1 MRRAFFKTLTE
12 LAKRDP
18 RIMFVTGDL
27 GFMALESFRDAVP
40 EQFYNAGVSEANMIG
55 MAAGLA
61 MAGRRVFVYSIIPF
75 TTLRV
80 YEFIRNDVCYH
91 RLPVTVVGVGA
102 GYAYSNQGATHH
114 ATEDLAVMRALPG
127 MTVVSPCDPLEVGA
141 AVRALVL
148 LDGPAYLRLGKV
160 GEPIL
165 HHEPPPFRLGRAITL
180 REGRHVTIIA
190 TGSILG
196 TVIKAATMLNELGI
210 STRVLSMPTIKPI
223 DLEAI
228 RAASDET
235 KAIVTVEEHSVIGGL
250 GSAVA
255 EVLAELGSHPRF
267 KRLGIGDRFMEVAGS
282 QQYLLSLHGLNVE
295 GIVRAVREIHGR

>member
-1 MRRAFFKTLTE
+1 MRKAFFKTLTE
-12 LAKRDP
+12 LAKQDP
-18 RIMFVTGDL
+18 RIMLLTGDL
-27 GFMALESFRDAVP
+27 GFMAVEPFLDVLP
-40 EQFYNAGVSEANMIG
+40 EQFHNAGVSEENMVG

-61 MAGRRVFVYSIIPF
+61 MAGRRIFVYSIIPF

-80 YEFIRNDVCYH
+80 YEFIRNDLCYH

-102 GYAYSNQGATHH
+102 GYAYSNQGSTHH
-114 ATEDLAVMRALPG
+114 AIEDLAVMRALPE
-127 MTVVSPCDPLEVGA
+127 MTVVSPADPVEVEA

-148 LDGPAYLRLGKV
+148 HNGPAYLRLGKM

-165 HHEPPPFRLGRAITL
+165 HHDPPPFQIGRAITFW
-180 REGRHVTIIA
+180 EGRDVTMIA

-196 TVIKAATMLNELGI
+196 NVINAATVLKESGI

-223 DLEAI
+223 DSEAI
-228 RAASDET
+228 RTASRET
-235 KAIVTVEEHSVIGGL
+235 MAIVTIEEHSVIGGL

-255 EVLAELGSHPRF
+255 EVLAELGSHLPF

-282 QQYLLSLHGLNVE
+282 QQYLLSLHGLTAE
-295 GIVRAVREIHGR
+295 GIVRAVRETLGR